1 MAALRIEG
9 LDLYYEVHGEG
20 PPVVFAHGMGGN
32 HASWFHQVAAF
43 APRYRTIVFDQRG
56 FGNSRDAADGPG
68 RSRFVADLAA
78 LLDHLAVDKA
88 ALVAQSMGGGTCT
101 LFTARHPRRVS
112 ALVLA
117 DTLMGLR
124 LPAPIQQRVAA
135 VDRAVDGL
143 SQLERVLGP
152 SFRRRDAAGCQ
163 LYAAIASFNG
173 VNRRTLTGTFGS
185 GPTPGELATA
195 GVPILF
201 LVGEED
207 ALFPPDIVRDVHRLV
222 KGSRFVELPA
232 TGHSGYFES
241 PAMFNEAV
249 LGFLASCSTVATAT
263 SMQPKIT

>member
-1 MAALRIEG
+1 MATLRIDG
-9 LDLYYEVHGEG
+9 FDLYYEVHGEG
-20 PPVVFAHGMGGN
+20 PPLVLAHGMGGN

-78 LLDHLAVDKA
+78 LLDHLKVERAL
-88 ALVAQSMGGGTCT
+88 LVAQSMGGGTCAG
-101 LFTARHPRRVS
+101 FTAQYPRRVG

-124 LPAPIQQRVAA
+124 LPPAIRQRVDA

-152 SFRRRDAAGCQ
+152 SFRKRDPVGCQ
-163 LYAAIASFNG
+163 LYSAIASFNA
-173 VNRRTLTGTFGS
+173 VTRKTLTGTFGA
-185 GPTPGELATA
+185 GPSPEELAAT

-201 LVGEED
+201 LAGEED
-207 ALFPPDIVRDVHRLV
+207 ALYPPDIVRDVQALV
-222 KGSRFVELPA
+222 PGSRWALLPA

-249 LGFLASCSTVATAT
+249 LGFLASCSTVATAA
-263 SMQPKIT
+263 SMLPKTT